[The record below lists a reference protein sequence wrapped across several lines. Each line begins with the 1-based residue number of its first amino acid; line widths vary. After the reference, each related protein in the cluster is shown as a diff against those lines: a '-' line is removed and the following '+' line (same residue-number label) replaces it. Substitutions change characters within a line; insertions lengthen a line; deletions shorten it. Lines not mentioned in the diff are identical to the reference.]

1 MPIVINRNTGEVKAP
16 EYSQAQ
22 RDLAWEAVVRAWA
35 EANKPTLQALADE
48 HASEPRGV

>member
-1 MPIVINRNTGEVKAP
+1 MPIVINRETGEVTAP

-22 RDLAWEAVVRAWA
+22 CDLAWEVIVRAWA
-35 EANKPTLQALADE
+35 EANQPTLQALANE